1 MFEVEKPRRFHY
13 EPRFYDPEKEKWE
26 ALKKKYAIEKEKE
39 NAEIRNEKL
48 GIRNEEPVSGPTN
61 NPVGDATDPVSG
73 PTISSEEELA
83 YFENRLRDLDRQ
95 KREAS
100 SRLTW
105 RDLFRKREMPK
116 FQYQPRFNGTTE
128 PVVSPTGTEEAEPN
142 VRADN
147 QLVQKYST
155 PRHKIKIRRRFDIGD
170 TDYMKPIPGTKII
183 LYTGIVC
190 LLLAIIFLF

>member
-39 NAEIRNEKL
+39 DA
-48 GIRNEEPVSGPTN
+48 GIRNEELGMRNEGTED
-61 NPVGDATDPVSG
+61 GL
-73 PTISSEEELA
+73 E
-83 YFENRLRDLDRQ
+83 YFERRVRDLDRK

-105 RDLFRKREMPK
+105 RDLFRRREMPK
-116 FQYQPRFNGTTE
+116 FQYTPRFSGTTE
-128 PVVSPTGTEEAEPN
+128 PVEIRNEGTEEAE
-142 VRADN
+142 
-147 QLVQKYST
+147 LVQKYST